1 MEACARTF
9 MPRESDSLARRRR
22 IAVTPA
28 LQPGS
33 PRDSECQRLR
43 ASTQVVFSADPDL
56 IVVRATVTKIACLVG
71 SLLVAALGSTVLLVG
86 RTSKR

>member
-1 MEACARTF
+1 VRISGGIAAAVFACGGLSTKGAAANGRY
-9 MPRESDSLARRRR
+9 P
-22 IAVTPA
+22 
-28 LQPGS
+28 
-33 PRDSECQRLR
+33 

-56 IVVRATVTKIACLVG
+56 IVVRATVAKIACLVG